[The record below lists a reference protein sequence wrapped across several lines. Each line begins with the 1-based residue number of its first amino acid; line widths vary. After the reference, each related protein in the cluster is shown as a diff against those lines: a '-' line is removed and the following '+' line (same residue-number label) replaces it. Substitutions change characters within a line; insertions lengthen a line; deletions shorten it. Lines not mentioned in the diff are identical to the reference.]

1 MATAGGGGRVGRR
14 GPGAHPGDG
23 QMTTPE
29 PVGNAIAAAP
39 AARSAW
45 SSVPNRVLLLL
56 CLMYLIFY
64 VDRVNIST
72 AAPLIKH
79 DLGLS
84 NTALGFAFSA
94 FAYPYAVFQLI
105 GGWLGDRFGPR
116 LTLGVSGFVVCIS
129 TALTG
134 AVGGLAALVVVRLAL
149 GFGEGAAFPTATRAM
164 AAWLPANRWGFGQGV
179 THSAARIGNAL
190 TPPLIAWLIAALSW
204 RGSFVVLGAA
214 SLVWMAVWLWF
225 FRDDP
230 RTHPRV
236 TAAELAALPPGRAA
250 GPRPRVPWRRLFRRV
265 LPVTAVDFCYGWTLW
280 LFLSWIPS
288 FFFHNFHLDLAHSAL
303 FSSGVF
309 LSGVVGDTLGG
320 IVSDRIL
327 KNTGNLRRARCGVI
341 SGGLFGGF
349 VFLIPVILMHEL
361 WVAALCLSLAFFCVE
376 LVVAPIW
383 AVPMDIAPRYA
394 GSASGIMNFGF
405 GVAGIISPWVFGYVI
420 DLTGSWT
427 VPFIAS
433 VILLLIGAGLALLLR
448 PDRPLTDAAAEMA
461 GARVI

>member
-1 MATAGGGGRVGRR
+1 MSTPDPRIGGSVALTAGPAR
-14 GPGAHPGDG
+14 G
-23 QMTTPE
+23 
-29 PVGNAIAAAP
+29 
-39 AARSAW
+39 SALA
-45 SSVPNRVLLLL
+45 SAPNRVLLLL
-56 CLMYLIFY
+56 CLMYMIFY

-94 FAYPYAVFQLI
+94 FAYPYAIFQLI

-116 LTLGVSGFVVCIS
+116 WTLGLSGLIVCVS

-134 AVGGLAALVVVRLAL
+134 AVAGLAALVAVRLAL

-164 AAWLPANRWGFGQGV
+164 AAWLPANRWGFAQGV
-179 THSAARIGNAL
+179 THSASRIGNAL
-190 TPPLIAWLIAALSW
+190 TPPLIALLVAALSW

-214 SLVWMAVWLWF
+214 SLLWITLWVWF

-230 RTHPRV
+230 RTHPAI
-236 TAAELAALPPGRAA
+236 TPADIEQLPPPRTSAA
-250 GPRPRVPWRRLFRRV
+250 RPKTPWLPLARRV

-288 FFFHNFHLDLAHSAL
+288 FFFHNFHLNLTHSAL

-309 LSGVVGDTLGG
+309 LSGVIGDTLGG
-320 IVSDRIL
+320 ILSDRIL
-327 KNTGNLRRARCGVI
+327 KRTGNLRRARSWVI

-349 VFLIPVILMHEL
+349 VFMIPVVSMHDL
-361 WVAALCLSLAFFCVE
+361 VIVTVCLSLAFFCVE

-383 AVPMDIAPRYA
+383 AVPMDIAPNYA
-394 GSASGIMNFGF
+394 GSASGMMNFGF
-405 GVAGIISPWVFGYVI
+405 GVAGIMSPWVFGYVI
-420 DLTGSWT
+420 DVTGSWT
-427 VPFIAS
+427 VPFVAS
-433 VILLLIGAGLALLLR
+433 IMLLLIGSGLALRLR
-448 PDRPLTDAAAEMA
+448 PDRPLLDPA
-461 GARVI
+461 GGVT